1 MALFFFPGKYPLR
14 LHACVLSCFSRVQ
27 LSVTLWTVARQAPL
41 SMRFSRQEYWHVLL
55 CPPSKDLPNTGI
67 KPTSLLSPTLAG
79 IFFTSSPPWKY
90 ILSLVLNFITRSLY
104 IVIIFI
110 RFLLPQPAIFG
121 NHKCPFL
128 WVYLVGYLVLKY
140 ISHLLHPFIS
150 WWVLK

>member
-67 KPTSLLSPTLAG
+67 KPTSLMSLALADGFFTTSTTWEVLFQYTWPIISQIFAWMQLTCGFLPNFQFPPTLSWASV
-79 IFFTSSPPWKY
+79 T
-90 ILSLVLNFITRSLY
+90 LSF
-104 IVIIFI
+104 
-110 RFLLPQPAIFG
+110 
-121 NHKCPFL
+121 K
-128 WVYLVGYLVLKY
+128 VYCLQSCQSVHAK
-140 ISHLLHPFIS
+140 S
-150 WWVLK
+150 